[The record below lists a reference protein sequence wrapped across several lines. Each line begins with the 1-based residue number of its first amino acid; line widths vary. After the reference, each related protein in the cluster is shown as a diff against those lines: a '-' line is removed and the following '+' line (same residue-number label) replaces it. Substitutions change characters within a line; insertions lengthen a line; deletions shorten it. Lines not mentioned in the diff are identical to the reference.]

1 MAGFEIWELV
11 FEDLFVKGSIVFE
24 HALEVVV
31 EVCQSQDVF
40 DFFGLVVVFDIELCK
55 IYF

>member
-11 FEDLFVKGSIVFE
+11 FQDFFVEGSIVFE
-24 HALEVVV
+24 HALEVIV